1 MTNRTAM
8 IQVLG
13 AIAYGE
19 WKAYEGARASADEAA
34 ARGDDVERR
43 AWRRVAAEELRH
55 HKGFVSRLEALDA
68 DPERAMRPYR
78 DALDRYH
85 ASVAEDPLEDAVRS
99 YLGEGVADDLLRWLR
114 RVADPETAAFVDT
127 VLADE
132 ERHEARAAAELRAQ
146 LDDAPAGRARAGR
159 AARRMAL
166 HMVTSGAT
174 GGPGDAA
181 RFLAFLRL
189 GRPHELLGAILDG
202 QRRRLAAIGIGPF
215 GLPLPHLG

>member
-1 MTNRTAM
+1 VNNRNRTAM

-19 WKAYEGARASADEAA
+19 WKAYEGAKQA
-34 ARGDDVERR
+34 GDRV
-43 AWRRVAAEELRH
+43 VAAEELRH
-55 HKGFVSRLEALDA
+55 HKGFVRRLEALGA

-85 ASVAEDPLEDAVRS
+85 SQGGDDPLEDAVWS

-114 RVADPETAAFVDT
+114 VVVDPETAAFVDT

-132 ERHEARAAAELRAQ
+132 QRHEAQAAAELRAQ
-146 LDDAPAGRARAGR
+146 LEHAPAGRARAGR

-166 HMVTSGAT
+166 QMVTSGVR

-189 GRPHELLGAILDG
+189 GRPHELLGAIVGG
-202 QRRRLAAIGIGPF
+202 QRRRLAAIGVGPF
-215 GLPLPHLG
+215 GLPVPHVG

>member
-1 MTNRTAM
+1 MNNRNRTAM

-19 WKAYEGARASADEAA
+19 WKAYEGAKQA
-34 ARGDDVERR
+34 GDRV
-43 AWRRVAAEELRH
+43 VAAEELRH
-55 HKGFVSRLEALDA
+55 HQGFVRRLEALGA

-85 ASVAEDPLEDAVRS
+85 SQAGDDPLADAVWS

-114 RVADPETAAFVDT
+114 VVVDPETAAFVDT

-132 ERHEARAAAELRAQ
+132 QRHEAQAAAELRAQ
-146 LDDAPAGRARAGR
+146 LAHAPAGRARAGR

-166 HMVTSGAT
+166 QMVTSGVR

-189 GRPHELLGAILDG
+189 GRPHELLGAIVGG
-202 QRRRLAAIGIGPF
+202 QRRRLAAIGVGPF
-215 GLPLPHLG
+215 GLPVPHVG

>member
-1 MTNRTAM
+1 MNDRNRTAM

-19 WKAYEGARASADEAA
+19 WKAYEGAKQA
-34 ARGDDVERR
+34 GDRV
-43 AWRRVAAEELRH
+43 VAAEELRH
-55 HKGFVSRLEALDA
+55 HKGFVRRLEALGA

-78 DALDRYH
+78 DALDRNH
-85 ASVAEDPLEDAVRS
+85 ALGAEDPLEDAVWS

-114 RVADPETAAFVDT
+114 LVVDPETAAFVDT
-127 VLADE
+127 VLADV
-132 ERHEARAAAELRAQ
+132 ERHEAQAAAELRAQ
-146 LDDAPAGRARAGR
+146 LEDAPAGRARAGR

-166 HMVTSGAT
+166 QMVTSGAR

-189 GRPHELLGAILDG
+189 GRPHELLGAIVGG
-202 QRRRLAAIGIGPF
+202 QRRRLAAIGVGPF
-215 GLPLPHLG
+215 GLPLPHVG

>member
-1 MTNRTAM
+1 MNDRNRTAM

-19 WKAYEGARASADEAA
+19 WKAYEAA
-34 ARGDDVERR
+34 KAAGDRV
-43 AWRRVAAEELRH
+43 VAAEELRH
-55 HKGFVSRLEALDA
+55 HKGFVRRLEALGA

-78 DALDRYH
+78 EALDRFH
-85 ASVAEDPLEDAVRS
+85 ATAAEDPLEEAVWS

-114 RVADPETAAFVDT
+114 VVVDPETAAFVDS

-132 ERHEARAAAELRAQ
+132 ERHEAQAAAELRVQ
-146 LDDAPAGRARAGR
+146 LEDAPAGRARAGR

-166 HMVTSGAT
+166 QMVSSGAG

-189 GRPHELLGAILDG
+189 GRPHELLGAIVGG
-202 QRRRLAAIGIGPF
+202 QRRRLAAIGVGPF

>member
-1 MTNRTAM
+1 MNDRNRTAM

-19 WKAYEGARASADEAA
+19 WKAYEGAKQA
-34 ARGDDVERR
+34 GDRV
-43 AWRRVAAEELRH
+43 VAAEELRH
-55 HKGFVSRLEALDA
+55 HKGFVRRLEALG
-68 DPERAMRPYR
+68 
-78 DALDRYH
+78 
-85 ASVAEDPLEDAVRS
+85 AEDPLEDAVWS

-114 RVADPETAAFVDT
+114 LVVDPETAAFVDT

-132 ERHEARAAAELRAQ
+132 ERHEAQAAAELRAQ
-146 LDDAPAGRARAGR
+146 LEDAPAGRARAGR

-166 HMVTSGAT
+166 QMVTSGAR

-189 GRPHELLGAILDG
+189 GRPHELLGAIVGG
-202 QRRRLAAIGIGPF
+202 QRRRLAAIGVGPF
-215 GLPLPHLG
+215 GLPLPHVG